1 MDTEYLL
8 KAKGIKKNFG
18 GVIAL
23 NNVKIKVKK
32 GEVLALVGENG
43 AGKSTMMNVI
53 GGVFPSDEG
62 SIIFDGK
69 EVSFKNPLE
78 AIENGIAIIHQELS
92 MMPDLNVIENIYMG
106 RLKTKYGRILWKE
119 MADLTKQQLAKLD
132 LDISPYERI
141 ENLLSSQ
148 RQMIEI
154 AKAISTN
161 AKLIIMDEPNSSLT
175 EGESEKLF
183 AIIEKLKSEGIA
195 IIYVSHKLEEVIRI
209 SDYITVF
216 RDGKYIDTVKKTG
229 TTIANIISMMV
240 GRDVQIAK
248 FDRHPTGDKLLEVNN
263 LTGKGFKDISFF
275 LNKGEI
281 LGFSGLVGSGRS
293 EVCRAIFGVDPFS
306 SGNIKLNGKPIKF
319 KSSRDAIE
327 NGFAMLAED
336 RKTQSIFSGLPI
348 WFNTCSSEIPYS
360 CSSKGI
366 INYKKVCEILDEFTT
381 KFQIKYAN
389 KDNPISSLSG
399 GNQQKVVLARWLATR
414 PQILILDEPTHG
426 VDVGAKEDIY
436 KFINQLSKEGIS
448 IIFISSEL
456 PEIMA
461 LCHRVVVMHES
472 VKTGELYYKEFTEEK
487 IMTLATGFEQ

>member
-1 MDTEYLL
+1 METEYLL
-8 KAKGIKKNFG
+8 EAKGIKKNFG
-18 GVIAL
+18 GVVAL
-23 NNVKIKVKK
+23 QDVKIKVKK

-53 GGVFPSDEG
+53 GGVFPSDGG
-62 SIIFDGK
+62 SIIFEGQ

-78 AIENGIAIIHQELS
+78 AIEKGIAIIHQELS

-106 RLKTKYGRILWKE
+106 RLKTRYGRILWKE
-119 MADLTKQQLAKLD
+119 MAELTNQQLAKLE

-195 IIYVSHKLEEVIRI
+195 IIYVSHKLEEVLRI

-216 RDGKYIDTVKKTG
+216 RDGKYINTVKKTD
-229 TTIANIISMMV
+229 TSIKEIISMMV
-240 GRDVQIAK
+240 GRDVLIAK
-248 FDRHPTGDKLLEVNN
+248 YERHPIGEKLLEVSN
-263 LTGKGFKDISFF
+263 LTGKGFRDISFS
-275 LNKGEI
+275 LHKGEI

-293 EVCRAIFGVDPFS
+293 EVCRAIFGVDPFE
-306 SGNIKLNGKPIKF
+306 SGEIKHNGKSIRF
-319 KSSRDAIE
+319 KSSKEAIE

-336 RKTQSIFSGLPI
+336 RKTQSIFPGLPI

-366 INYKKVCEILDEFTT
+366 INYKRVYEIFEEFTT
-381 KFQIKYAN
+381 KFQIKYAR
-389 KDNPISSLSG
+389 KENPISSLSG
-399 GNQQKVVLARWLATR
+399 GNQQKVILARWLAIR
-414 PQILILDEPTHG
+414 PQVLILDEPTHG

-436 KFINQLSKEGIS
+436 TFINQLSKEGIS

-456 PEIMA
+456 QEILA

-472 VKTGELYYKEFTEEK
+472 IKTGELDHTEFTEEK
-487 IMTLATGFEQ
+487 IMTLATGFVE